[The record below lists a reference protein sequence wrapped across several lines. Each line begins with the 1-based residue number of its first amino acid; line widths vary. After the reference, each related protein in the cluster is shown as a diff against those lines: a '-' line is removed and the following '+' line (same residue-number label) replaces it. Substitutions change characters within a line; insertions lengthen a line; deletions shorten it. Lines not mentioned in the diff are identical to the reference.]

1 MFEELN
7 YQKYYEENGLDELL
21 GYPYQKL
28 DLYAPEYVYQIDG
41 KTPFMPDC
49 NDLIRLHYLIRKRKV
64 ITALEIGVGW
74 STITMAHAI
83 KLNKQD
89 SLDVIENKI
98 RRENPFHLYC
108 VDTESKYLDI
118 TKENL
123 PKHLKSVVTFCKSEA
138 YLTTFNGRIC
148 GKLKNVPNVCPD
160 FVYSD
165 GPSFLSIMG
174 TIDGI
179 CMNHMDRTIITSD
192 LLQMESLYLPRTL
205 IVFDGQTNNARFH
218 KLNFQRKW
226 EYIHYKNEDIST
238 FELIEEPL
246 GPYNRNQLEFQ
257 KLI

>member
-1 MFEELN
+1 MAESLKSFASFNDRNEVRITIEK
-7 YQKYYEENGLDELL
+7 QTFPVSVHLDGETCWERCH
-21 GYPYQKL
+21 PTFISK
-28 DLYAPEYVYQIDG
+28 
-41 KTPFMPDC
+41 
-49 NDLIRLHYLIRKRKV
+49 KRKV
-64 ITALEIGVGW
+64 ILTCPRKVGH
-74 STITMAHAI
+74 SSIRFY
-83 KLNKQD
+83 LNAQNEMFNDDWVWVEDQNRDPKTWLTDEEYLKFVTDMWQP
-89 SLDVIENKI
+89 NK
-98 RRENPFHLYC
+98 RVVMHSY
-108 VDTESKYLDI
+108 
-118 TKENL
+118 ENL